1 VITIQDPGQTLS
13 PAQRDALT
21 AKAHAYPF
29 DIIVEIQT
37 QYAVSRASFEHQVAL
52 KVTPGSRIV
61 SIGVDPRQHYTF
73 VRSSAA
79 LGVPPGPQ
87 VAQAG
92 NAFFKQG
99 NLVDGIDAIA
109 AKANELRVEPV
120 APRPF
125 AAGPNQKVIPS
136 QTGLPIVIQ
145 ENHTSAGVL
154 WGVGAF
160 ALVAGAIVAYVVWR
174 TRQAR
179 QEARKAQEALTAEA
193 AELAARNVEEAGWHE
208 AMARN
213 HRAGQA
219 APASIRTPKPEPK
232 TAARPVPI
240 RTEPAVSKR
249 HARPSS
255 IRTPA
260 APSVVVVDNG
270 HSNGL
275 DMLIGYELGRSSAQA
290 AAPAPRPTYEPPASS
305 YESSSSS
312 RSSDSSSSSSWS
324 SSSDS
329 SSSSSYDSGSSG
341 GGDSSSGSD
350 W

>member
-1 VITIQDPGQTLS
+1 MITIQDPGQTLS

-29 DIIVEIQT
+29 DIILEIQT

-92 NAFFKQG
+92 NAFFKRG

-109 AKANELRVEPV
+109 AKANELRVEPQ
-120 APRPF
+120 APKPF
-125 AAGPNQKVIPS
+125 VAGPDQTVIPS
-136 QTGLPIVIQ
+136 QTGVPIVIQ
-145 ENHTSAGVL
+145 ENHTSAGVW
-154 WGVGAF
+154 WGLGAF
-160 ALVAGAIVAYVVWR
+160 VLVAGAVVAYVVWR

-193 AELAARNVEEAGWHE
+193 AELAARNVEEAGWHD
-208 AMARN
+208 AMART

-219 APASIRTPKPEPK
+219 APASIRTKPEPK
-232 TAARPVPI
+232 PAVRPASI
-240 RTEPAVSKR
+240 RTEPTSVKR
-249 HARPSS
+249 HARPSPV
-255 IRTPA
+255 R
-260 APSVVVVDNG
+260 APVAPPPVVVIDNG
-270 HSNGL
+270 RGNGL
-275 DMLIGYELGRSSAQA
+275 DVLIGYELGRSSAQA
-290 AAPAPRPTYEPPASS
+290 SAPAPRPTYEPPAPS

-324 SSSDS
+324 NSSDS

-341 GGDSSSGSD
+341 GSDSSSGSD